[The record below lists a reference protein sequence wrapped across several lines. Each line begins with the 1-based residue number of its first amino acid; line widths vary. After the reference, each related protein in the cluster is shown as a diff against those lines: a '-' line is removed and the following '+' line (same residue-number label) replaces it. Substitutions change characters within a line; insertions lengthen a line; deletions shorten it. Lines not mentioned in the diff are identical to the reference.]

1 MIPIDCLSC
10 LDGLLWLRTQEQ
22 VARKMHLAQSSV
34 SRNAKRCCEVFG
46 VRLVKIGQEYHLDG
60 DLTLLHMERDVHQY
74 YEWNAPVALRIDG
87 QLDVHSVLRE
97 QNEDEWVAGN
107 FDYAEMEQPLKLLR
121 RGIVDVWI
129 TQSERIPA
137 EHDHEL
143 ASVALLPGERGEQLL
158 VRRRYVDHPRFL
170 ILREELSAR
179 LALAGNPAPQGL
191 FSAATSRTIG
201 TDQRPRHGAP
211 DRLSG

>member
-1 MIPIDCLSC
+1 MIPLDCLSC

-34 SRNAKRCCEVFG
+34 SRNARRCCEVFG
-46 VRLVKIGQEYHLDG
+46 VNLVKIGQDYHLTG

-74 YEWNAPVALRIDG
+74 YEWNAPLPLRIDG
-87 QLDVHSVLRE
+87 QRDVHPHL
-97 QNEDEWVAGN
+97 QAQINEDWVAGN
-107 FDYAEMEQPLKLLR
+107 FDYSEMEHPLTLLR

-129 TQSERIPA
+129 THGALIPA

-143 ASVALLPGERGEQLL
+143 ASVALMPDTRAEQLV

-170 ILREELSAR
+170 RLRETLSAL
-179 LALAGNPAPQGL
+179 LAPAEEEAKGCSAG
-191 FSAATSRTIG
+191 R
-201 TDQRPRHGAP
+201 
-211 DRLSG
+211 

>member
-1 MIPIDCLSC
+1 LIPLDCLSC

-34 SRNAKRCCEVFG
+34 SRNARRCCEVFG
-46 VRLVKIGQEYHLDG
+46 VNLIKIGSEYHLGG

-87 QLDVHSVLRE
+87 QRDVHPVLRSWID
-97 QNEDEWVAGN
+97 EDWVVGN
-107 FDYAEMEQPLKLLR
+107 FDYADMEHPLRLVR

-129 TQSERIPA
+129 THGEEIPA

-143 ASVALLPGERGEQLL
+143 ATVVLLPDIRTEQLV

-170 ILREELSAR
+170 GLHQTLSTLLSDAD
-179 LALAGNPAPQGL
+179 QDV
-191 FSAATSRTIG
+191 RTV
-201 TDQRPRHGAP
+201 
-211 DRLSG
+211 LS

>member
-1 MIPIDCLSC
+1 MIPLDCLSC

-46 VRLVKIGQEYHLDG
+46 VNLVKIGQDYHLTG
-60 DLTLLHMERDVHQY
+60 NLTLLHMERDVHQY
-74 YEWNAPVALRIDG
+74 YEWNAPLPLRIDG
-87 QLDVHSVLRE
+87 QRDIHPRLQE
-97 QNEDEWVAGN
+97 QINDDWVAGN
-107 FDYAEMEQPLKLLR
+107 FDYSEMEHPLTLLR

-129 TQSERIPA
+129 THGALIPP

-143 ASVALLPGERGEQLL
+143 ASVALMPDTRAEQLV

-170 ILREELSAR
+170 RLRETLSAL
-179 LALAGNPAPQGL
+179 LAPAEDTVGSLPG
-191 FSAATSRTIG
+191 
-201 TDQRPRHGAP
+201 
-211 DRLSG
+211 

>member
-46 VRLVKIGQEYHLDG
+46 VNLVKIGNEYHLTG

-87 QLDVHSVLRE
+87 QRNVHPALRD
-97 QNEDEWVAGN
+97 QIKDEWVAGN
-107 FDYAEMEQPLKLLR
+107 FDYTAMEHPLKLLR

-129 TQSERIPA
+129 THGAQIPA

-143 ASVALLPGERGEQLL
+143 ACIGLLPDVRAEQLV

-170 ILREELSAR
+170 KLREYLSAR
-179 LALAGNPAPQGL
+179 LTDACQDALTLP
-191 FSAATSRTIG
+191 
-201 TDQRPRHGAP
+201 H
-211 DRLSG
+211 